1 MMRRS
6 GVRVGMVLVL
16 VAAVGVF
23 ASCENGT
30 DPATDGGTNGGT
42 DTGSVLATVTADGSG
57 LSGVTL
63 ELFAGSGTTVLETA
77 TTDAAGEATFTQL
90 EAGSYEVEVTVP
102 ATYRLA
108 AGSSARQTVNVVDGQ
123 ESTVS
128 FALETDP
135 DANVVEVT
143 LTNFEFTPGDLTIE
157 PGTTVRWVNQTSTFH
172 TVTPDGHSEW
182 TESSLSEVG
191 ETFTHTFDT
200 EGTFPY
206 YCSPHRDLGMTGSVT
221 VQAP

>member
-1 MMRRS
+1 MRRS
-6 GVRVGMVLVL
+6 GVRVGLVL
-16 VAAVGVF
+16 ILAVAVGVF
-23 ASCENGT
+23 TSCGSGT
-30 DPATDGGTNGGT
+30 DPDTNGGNNGGT
-42 DTGSVLATVTADGSG
+42 ETGSVLATVTADGSG

-102 ATYRLA
+102 ATYRLTS
-108 AGSSARQTVNVVDGQ
+108 GSAQRQTVNVTEGQ

-143 LTNFEFTPGDLTIE
+143 LTNYEFTPADLTIE
-157 PGTTVRWVNQTSTFH
+157 PGTTVRWVNQTNTFH

-182 TESSLSEVG
+182 ASASLSEMG

-206 YCSPHRDLGMTGSVT
+206 YCDPHRSLGMTGSVT
-221 VQAP
+221 VEAP

>member
-6 GVRVGMVLVL
+6 GVRVGLVL
-16 VAAVGVF
+16 MLAVAVGVLV
-23 ASCENGT
+23 SCDSGT
-30 DPATDGGTNGGT
+30 DPDTNGGNNGGT

-77 TTDAAGEATFTQL
+77 TTNASGQATFTQL
-90 EAGSYEVEVTVP
+90 DAGSYEVEVTVP
-102 ATYRLA
+102 ETYRLTS
-108 AGSSARQTVNVVDGQ
+108 GSAQRQNVNVTGGQ
-123 ESTVS
+123 EATVS

-135 DANVVEVT
+135 DANVVVVT
-143 LTNFEFTPGDLTIE
+143 LTNYEFTPGDLTIE
-157 PGTTVRWVNQTSTFH
+157 PGTTVRWVNQTSMLH

-182 TESSLSEVG
+182 TAASLSEVG

-200 EGTFPY
+200 EGAFPY
-206 YCSPHRDLGMTGSVT
+206 YCSPHRSLGMTGSVT
-221 VQAP
+221 VEAP